1 MDFDKHM
8 DPMYCYRALVTS
20 VYDGD
25 TCTCD
30 IDLGF
35 GLNIRK
41 QKIRLY
47 GINAPEVRGDSKES
61 GKITRDYLREKIQ
74 DKWINLYTISDKKGK
89 YGRWLGILSL
99 DGTNLNKELVE
110 KNLAKYQEY

>member
-1 MDFDKHM
+1 MNAL
-8 DPMYCYRALVTS
+8 YSYRALVTY

-35 GLNIRK
+35 GLSIRK

-47 GINAPEVRGDSKES
+47 GIDTPELRGDNKVS
-61 GKITRDYLREKIQ
+61 GQISRDYLMSRVLN
-74 DKWINLYTISDKKGK
+74 KWITLYTIKDKKCK

-99 DGTNLNKELVE
+99 DGVNLNQELLD
-110 KNLAKYQEY
+110 KNLAAIYY